1 MNASGNVGFAILLT
15 ALAGLSTGIGSGI
28 AYAIRKPKAVYL
40 SFGLGFSA
48 GAMIYISFVELLPAA
63 VNVVGKLQGAAV
75 FFAGVGLAGLLD
87 LVIPSSKSPHH
98 FGDPDGAREART
110 NPALMRVGVMT
121 ALAVGIHNFP
131 EGLAT
136 FGAALTSVRLGTV
149 TAIAIAVHNI
159 PEGVAVSLPILYATG
174 NRRKAF
180 ALSFASGLAEPVGAA
195 IGYLVLLPFLSDT
208 LIAALLAFVAG
219 IMVYISLDVL
229 PIAHR
234 GGHAAVLGTVLGM
247 LVMAASLLML

>member
-1 MNASGNVGFAILLT
+1 MSTSGNVGFAILLT
-15 ALAGLSTGIGSGI
+15 SLAGLSTGIGSCI
-28 AYAIRKPKAVYL
+28 AYAIRRPRAVYL

-63 VNVVGKLQGAAV
+63 VGVVGKFQGAAV
-75 FFAGVGLAGLLD
+75 FFAGVGVAGLID
-87 LVIPSSKSPHH
+87 LVIPSSGSPHH
-98 FGDPDGAREART
+98 SGDPDGVRGTRADAS
-110 NPALMRVGVMT
+110 LMRVGVMT

-136 FGAALTSVRLGTV
+136 FGAALTSVRLGAV

-159 PEGVAVSLPILYATG
+159 PEGVAVSMPIFYATG
-174 NRRKAF
+174 DRRKAF
-180 ALSFASGLAEPVGAA
+180 AFSFASGLAEPVGAA
-195 IGYLVLLPFLSDT
+195 IGYLVLLPFLSDR

-229 PIAHR
+229 PVAHR

>member
-1 MNASGNVGFAILLT
+1 MNPSGNLGYAILLT
-15 ALAGLSTGIGSGI
+15 ALAGLSTGIGSAI

-63 VNVVGKLQGAAV
+63 VDVVGQFQGAAV
-75 FFAGVGLAGLLD
+75 FFAGVGVAGLID
-87 LVIPSSKSPHH
+87 LVIPNSESPHH
-98 FGDPDGAREART
+98 FGDPEGAPGTGA
-110 NPALMRVGVMT
+110 NSGLMRVGVMT

-149 TAIAIAVHNI
+149 TAIAIAIHNI
-159 PEGVAVSLPILYATG
+159 PEGVAVSLPIFYATG

-180 ALSFASGLAEPVGAA
+180 GLSFASGLAEPVGAV
-195 IGYLVLLPFLSDT
+195 IGYVVLLPFLSDR

-229 PIAHR
+229 PVAHR
-234 GGHAAVLGTVLGM
+234 GGHAAVVGTVLGM

>member
-1 MNASGNVGFAILLT
+1 MNPSGNLGYAILLT
-15 ALAGLSTGIGSGI
+15 ALAGLSTGIGSAI

-63 VNVVGKLQGAAV
+63 VDVVGQLQGAAV
-75 FFAGVGLAGLLD
+75 FFAGVGVAGLID
-87 LVIPSSKSPHH
+87 LVIPNSESPHH
-98 FGDPDGAREART
+98 FGDPAEARGT
-110 NPALMRVGVMT
+110 GANSGLMRVGVMT

-149 TAIAIAVHNI
+149 TAIAIAIHNI
-159 PEGVAVSLPILYATG
+159 PEGVAVSLPIFYATG

-180 ALSFASGLAEPVGAA
+180 GLSFASGLAEPVGAV
-195 IGYLVLLPFLSDT
+195 IGYVVLLPFLSDR

-229 PIAHR
+229 PVAHR
-234 GGHAAVLGTVLGM
+234 GGHAAVVGTVLGM